1 MSEMSLLSSFIEAID
16 SLSANKLRSGL
27 TMLGIVIG
35 VAAVVAMLGIG
46 NGTQA
51 SITSQIESI
60 GTNLLYVTSG
70 GEANNPEPL
79 TLKDAK
85 AISDPKLA
93 PSVAYVAPVL
103 QGQVQV
109 SIPGTSAN
117 TSLMGVTPDFFKV
130 QNADLAEGAQISSEQ
145 VDNFSSVV
153 LLGSDVAETLF
164 DRTTNLVGERVRI
177 NGQVFK
183 VSGVLEQQGGTGF
196 GNNDNRILAPLSTV
210 QVRLLRRAGPDQVDM
225 IYVQAKSAEQV
236 PSATDEVSQI
246 LRSRHRNTLGEDDF
260 DILSTQAFLD
270 TASAITGT
278 MTMFLGGIAAI
289 SLLVGGIGIMNIML
303 VTVVERTREIGLRKA
318 LGARR
323 SDILFQFLVESSML
337 SLSGGIVG
345 VALGYGIAA
354 LIGRIASLGGS
365 PIQPIVDPASIL
377 MASLF
382 SAVVGLFFG
391 LYPANRAA
399 KLEPVEALRSE

>member
-1 MSEMSLLSSFIEAID
+1 MSLLSSFIEAIE

-70 GEANNPEPL
+70 GEASNPEPL
-79 TLKDAK
+79 TLKDAE
-85 AISDPKLA
+85 AIADPKLA

-117 TSLMGVTPDFFKV
+117 TSLLGVSPEFFKL
-130 QNADLAEGAQISSEQ
+130 QNAGLAEGTLISQAQVE
-145 VDNFSSVV
+145 NFSSVV

-164 DRTTNLVGERVRI
+164 DRITNLVGERVRI
-177 NGQVFK
+177 NDQVFK
-183 VSGVLEQQGGTGF
+183 VSGILEQQGGTGF

-210 QVRLLRRAGPDQVDM
+210 QVRLLRRAGADQVDM

-246 LRSRHRNTLGEDDF
+246 LRSRHRSTLGEDDF

-278 MTMFLGGIAAI
+278 MTVFLGGIAAI

-318 LGARR
+318 MGARKL
-323 SDILFQFLVESSML
+323 DILFQFLVESSML
-337 SLSGGIVG
+337 SLSGGIIG
-345 VALGYGIAA
+345 VALGYGIAT
-354 LIGRIASLGGS
+354 LIGKIASFGGN
-365 PIQPIVDPASIL
+365 PIQPIVDPTSVL
-377 MASLF
+377 MATLF